1 MIIQV
6 STATPHQLNFL
17 VALIEAYDVAPFAP
31 GQKVLVRSYDHEPY
45 VPFSPSTDPRDG
57 SPLLEVNKIN
67 TRYEGGDN
75 KHRHWHAC
83 TCFMSLANT
92 AYGETHL
99 LAGIRC
105 LVVKHFGATAEIPD
119 DL

>member
-31 GQKVLVRSYDHEPY
+31 GQKVLVRSYDHEHY

-57 SPLLEVNKIN
+57 SPLIDVNKISTVYYPCDGN
-67 TRYEGGDN
+67 TNPVWCAHTPG
-75 KHRHWHAC
+75 AA
-83 TCFMSLANT
+83 ST
-92 AYGETHL
+92 ASDEDTAL